1 MKNVGSFDLTQPQR
15 LARILVLMVGVV
27 VVANTRTCHA
37 FISHPNNNKN
47 NNNMMRSSVSKTL
60 LQQSQ
65 KSIIVVSPPGGVGEV
80 TAVKAASMGASVK
93 WFVVTS
99 KYAKQQQQQSSETAS
114 ATTTGISQDSL
125 REIAKAGGIVQ
136 FAGADA
142 DALLTNE
149 RNALAAVATWCSS
162 SSTSGGDGTAQ
173 GLVCCMDGA
182 DNVVD
187 DVENT
192 KENFAAKWKD
202 AIKLAAKEAS
212 KGVTGCKLA
221 ILSEA
226 DDDDGDDDQDEKDG
240 LGGGILGGLFGSK
253 DATAVPNSL
262 SSAIKATAKLRHG
275 ALFGIP
281 ESSVRLVCLHHT
293 QLVDAFSHLLI
304 AIFTSSYT
312 AILLDSAGRST
323 KESNSLRRVP
333 NAKRSNGSFHGSEEG
348 YSIMSS
354 RRRRGGCLDDHR
366 QGRRTQGCVHHITS
380 RDG

>member
-1 MKNVGSFDLTQPQR
+1 MKTIGNVVFTQPRR
-15 LARILVLMVGVV
+15 LARFLVLIVGVV
-27 VVANTRTCHA
+27 VVTNTRTSHA
-37 FISHPNNNKN
+37 FVAHTNKINNNYSNK
-47 NNNMMRSSVSKTL
+47 MRFSKTL

-99 KYAKQQQQQSSETAS
+99 KYAKQQQQSETPT
-114 ATTTGISQDSL
+114 ATTTGISQDAL
-125 REIAKAGGIVQ
+125 RDISKAGGNVQ
-136 FAGADA
+136 LAGADA

-162 SSTSGGDGTAQ
+162 SSDGEIGAAQ

-226 DDDDGDDDQDEKDG
+226 DDDDDEDDDQDG
-240 LGGGILGGLFGSK
+240 QGGGILGGLFGSK
-253 DATAVPNSL
+253 DATAIPNSL

-281 ESSVRLVCLHHT
+281 ESSVSRVRL
-293 QLVDAFSHLLI
+293 
-304 AIFTSSYT
+304 
-312 AILLDSAGRST
+312 
-323 KESNSLRRVP
+323 
-333 NAKRSNGSFHGSEEG
+333 
-348 YSIMSS
+348 
-354 RRRRGGCLDDHR
+354 
-366 QGRRTQGCVHHITS
+366 
-380 RDG
+380 